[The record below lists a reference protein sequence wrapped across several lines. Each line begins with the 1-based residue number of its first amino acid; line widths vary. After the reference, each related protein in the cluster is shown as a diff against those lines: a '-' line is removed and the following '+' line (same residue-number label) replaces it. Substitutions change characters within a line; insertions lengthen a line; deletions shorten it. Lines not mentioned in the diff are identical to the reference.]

1 MQNMPF
7 LFSVCESFFWKV
19 AESSI
24 SRWMN
29 GEDFLF
35 FSKKFQLAFAI
46 FLWHHLVFESY
57 VGPMEIVGLECV
69 VDHVVRHNYGEPIW
83 LTLVGKSVGRYC
95 EPQYVNT
102 GQTRVRK
109 LLLSYFRQDSLFF
122 FDWNKMVTSFAAFG
136 CENRWK
142 LKKGFAPGEKSHA
155 FHR

>member
-1 MQNMPF
+1 MMPW
-7 LFSVCESFFWKV
+7 LTLCIELPDKYSVY
-19 AESSI
+19 SI
-24 SRWMN
+24 
-29 GEDFLF
+29 
-35 FSKKFQLAFAI
+35 
-46 FLWHHLVFESY
+46 
-57 VGPMEIVGLECV
+57 EIVGLECV
-69 VDHVVRHNYGEPIW
+69 VDHVVRHKYGEPIW

-109 LLLSYFRQDSLFF
+109 LLLCYFRQNFLFF
-122 FDWNKMVTSFAAFG
+122 FDCNEMVTSCAAFG